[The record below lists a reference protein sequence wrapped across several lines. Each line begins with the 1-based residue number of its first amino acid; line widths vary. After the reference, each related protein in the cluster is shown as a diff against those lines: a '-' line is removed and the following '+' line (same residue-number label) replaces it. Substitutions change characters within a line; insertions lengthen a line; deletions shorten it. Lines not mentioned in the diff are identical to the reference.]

1 MYLMEDRKLLDNQ
14 GLNGQQKLLKLSL
27 QTFIFCGFL
36 RVLLFFTPS
45 YILGVKKHTYF
56 YRESDNQFDTKKEL
70 EAMIEKR
77 ECFFVYPWQRLFIE

>member
-14 GLNGQQKLLKLSL
+14 VLNGQQKLLKLSL

-45 YILGVKKHTYF
+45 YILAVKKHTYF

-70 EAMIEKR
+70 EAMIEER